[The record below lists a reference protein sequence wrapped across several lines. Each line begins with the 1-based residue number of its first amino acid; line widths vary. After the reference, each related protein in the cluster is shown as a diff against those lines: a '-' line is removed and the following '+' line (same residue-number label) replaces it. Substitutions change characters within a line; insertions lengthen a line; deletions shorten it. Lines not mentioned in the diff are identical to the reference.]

1 VPHAGR
7 VTPREDAAV
16 GRQGATDVGARG
28 RAALGRAAQV
38 LFDVV
43 LPRSCAG
50 CGREDVGLCAACRD
64 VWRGPGARVEAAAPR
79 LDRLDGT
86 TPFPVWAVVPYAG
99 GARSVV
105 VAWKDRGRRD
115 LHPVLRGAVARE
127 AARRRSAL
135 AALPPDLALVV
146 VPVPSTARAVRGRGA
161 DLVADLA
168 ATVAARLA
176 VPCVPLLR
184 VRHRK
189 RDQVGLGARDRARNL
204 RGALRVDP
212 RAARAT
218 RRRAPGASRGSRGPA
233 AAGPAVV
240 AVLVDDVVTSGATLA
255 ACADAL
261 ATAGVL
267 VVAAICLAAT
277 PAPGAAARAFPLAP
291 G

>member
-1 VPHAGR
+1 M
-7 VTPREDAAV
+7 
-16 GRQGATDVGARG
+16 
-28 RAALGRAAQV
+28 
-38 LFDVV
+38 
-43 LPRSCAG
+43 
-50 CGREDVGLCAACRD
+50 
-64 VWRGPGARVEAAAPR
+64 
-79 LDRLDGT
+79 
-86 TPFPVWAVVPYAG
+86 PYAG
-99 GARSVV
+99 AVRSVV

-115 LHPVLRGAVARE
+115 LHPVLRSAVARE
-127 AARRRSAL
+127 AARRRPAL
-135 AALPPDLALVV
+135 AALPPGLALVV

-212 RAARAT
+212 RAARAI
-218 RRRAPGASRGSRGPA
+218 RRVPGASRGSRGPA
-233 AAGPAVV
+233 AAGPAAL